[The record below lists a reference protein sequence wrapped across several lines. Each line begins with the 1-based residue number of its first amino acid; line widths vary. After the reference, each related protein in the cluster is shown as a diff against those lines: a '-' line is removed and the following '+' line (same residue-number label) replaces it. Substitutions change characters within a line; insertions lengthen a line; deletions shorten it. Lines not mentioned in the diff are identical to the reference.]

1 LDINRALRTAV
12 LTGKVHLGRQQTI
25 KALKRKEVKLVI
37 TASNCE
43 EAAVKELKTQNA
55 PRYRFPGNNLELGS
69 ACGKPFSVS
78 MVSILEPG
86 ESNILD
92 LEKDSNE

>member
-1 LDINRALRTAV
+1 MDINRALKTAV
-12 LTGKVHLGRQQTI
+12 LTGKVYLGRQQTA
-25 KALKRKEVKLVI
+25 KALKRNEVKLVI
-37 TASNCE
+37 AASNCMDSAIE
-43 EAAVKELKTQNA
+43 MLRKQNA
-55 PRYRFPGNNLELGS
+55 PFYRFPGNNLELGS

-78 MVSILEPG
+78 MVSILDPG

>member
-1 LDINRALRTAV
+1 MDINRALKTAV
-12 LTGKVHLGRQQTI
+12 LTGKVYLGRQQTI
-25 KALKRKEVKLVI
+25 KALKRDEVKLVI
-37 TASNCE
+37 TASNCQKSTV
-43 EAAVKELKTQNA
+43 AELKKHNA
-55 PRYRFPGNNLELGS
+55 PRYGFSGSNLDLGS

-78 MVSILEPG
+78 MVSILDPG

>member
-1 LDINRALRTAV
+1 LDINRALKTAV
-12 LTGKVHLGRQQTI
+12 LTGKVYLGRDQTV
-25 KALKRKEVKLVI
+25 KALKRNEVKLVI
-37 TASNCE
+37 IASNCT
-43 EAAVKELKTQNA
+43 EAAKALLKKQNA

-78 MVSILEPG
+78 MVSILDPG

>member
-1 LDINRALRTAV
+1 LDINRALKTAV
-12 LTGKVHLGRQQTI
+12 NTGKVYMGRQQTV
-25 KALKRKEVKLVI
+25 KALKRDEVKLVI
-37 TASNCE
+37 TASNCT
-43 EAAVKELKTQNA
+43 EATIAELKAYNA
-55 PRYRFPGNNLELGS
+55 PRFRFPGSNLELGS

-78 MVSILEPG
+78 MVSILNPG